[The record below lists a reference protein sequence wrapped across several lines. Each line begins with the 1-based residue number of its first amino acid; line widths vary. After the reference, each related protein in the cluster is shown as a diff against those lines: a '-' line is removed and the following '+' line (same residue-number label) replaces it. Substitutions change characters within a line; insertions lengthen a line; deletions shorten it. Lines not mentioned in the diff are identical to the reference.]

1 MGKQKGEAARSKA
14 RPSSSSLAAS
24 LLPSGGAAVGFGGYV
39 GKSRLDSGEDAIANT
54 DIDSEVTQHLKR
66 LARKDPTTK
75 LKALTSLSSLVSQKA
90 GKDIISMIPQW
101 AFEYKK
107 LLLDYNREVRRATH
121 DTMTSIVS
129 TVGRDLAPHLK
140 ILMGPWWFS
149 QFDSVSEVSQA
160 AKRSLQ
166 VAFPSPEKRLDAIK
180 LCATEIFMYLE
191 ENLKFTPQSMSD
203 KELALDELQEMHQK
217 VISSSLLALATL
229 LDVLMDV
236 QSEKPDSGKLASEPK
251 HASKARVTATSYG
264 EKLFSNNKYF
274 LEFLKSSSA
283 VIRSSAY
290 SVLRSYI
297 KNIPHLFNE
306 ENMKAIAS
314 SILGSFQ
321 EKDPFCYSSIWDV
334 FLLFTKRFP
343 ESWNLLNVHKVILN
357 RLWHYLRSGCFGSH
371 HVAYPALVIFL
382 DTVPPKAI
390 SGEQFFLD
398 FFQNLWAGKN
408 SSISVN
414 RDRHLF
420 FQSFKEC
427 FLWALNNGLRF
438 VKEDALDHF
447 RAVLVDNILVKLLW
461 NDYMTSGS
469 AKVLDRFVS
478 SEKGTSTCYNQYPV
492 SYAQDL
498 GICIIEILSG
508 IHSSD
513 NDLFCTFSMTY
524 QENCLDIF
532 QQKRDPEHVARVNNF
547 SLLMKQHAVQ
557 QGEIWPLVG
566 LIGPTL
572 GKFFSLLQSTESPD
586 AISMLSVAVSVFGP
600 RNIVKQLIDHNKDIF
615 STCNDGG
622 NGSNEMN
629 RHNFM
634 HAFTDVFVPWCLH
647 ENKITVSSQLDL
659 LLALLDDEYFH
670 EQWSAVIS
678 YIIKKESSGPLPGS
692 IESNKMGLLDMLLNK
707 SREKIRKSK
716 NVDSFQV
723 YQSSIE
729 NWHNEFLDSVALS
742 IASSL
747 PPYRDIDVQFVRDAF
762 GVSAENKSSFLSR
775 DVIARIFH
783 EISQKLLSF
792 VMQSSCSWIRDTTI
806 LLTARVNCHLN
817 HAPCIS
823 LHEMAQFALCLLDG
837 NLPML
842 ILVEKSDLIVVILAS
857 LLICAWESDV
867 LKASNEVA
875 NEVSENDY
883 KARTHFGES
892 VSGFIK
898 KIDKQ
903 FLKDLTKD
911 SRKILGSILM
921 QFIRAA
927 IVKEHK
933 VNPDKIVSLC
943 CQWTCYVLEHLPVDQ
958 YEEQSLLDQLL
969 NKDDTWP
976 MWSTLA
982 LSTGDGEEL
991 LIEQEREE
999 HRLIA
1004 VVDKLISR
1012 IGVDKVLGGYSMLP
1026 ESSQLANSRQW
1037 LAVEVL
1043 CTWKWQGGSVIGS
1056 FIPSLVSYAKESY
1069 TTSMETLLDCTL
1081 TMLLDGALAH
1091 GTSNEL
1097 DFSNIW
1103 PITTNEVESI
1113 REPYLRG
1120 MVSLLLALFGEK
1132 LWKKDKA
1139 MKLFRIFTNKL
1150 LIGEE
1155 ANMGCLRILPLLMC
1169 ALIHPLHWNYA
1180 ELDDLSGDTK
1190 LTCCENEL
1198 FPETIRDWLQRALSF
1213 RPLTE
1218 GTPEQDMIY
1227 WFQLVVS
1234 CYPMN
1239 SKGGVE
1245 GLKTERNVRSDEE
1258 KLLYALFRKQRISVG
1273 SISATKLLPPVQM
1286 ILSKLLVVSVGYC
1299 WKLFDEE
1306 DWEFVLYLLRCWIE
1320 SAVVM
1325 MEDMAEKVDEI
1336 LTNSFSAD
1344 QEISLKTLEPAVSDL
1359 KPFSMY
1365 IGRNALYAFTM
1376 FRSLLGRQ
1384 TRENAESLNLLK
1396 SERWDQTVD
1405 RVVEGIFRLFFSSA
1419 VAESIASSCSH
1430 EASSVIATSRINYHQ
1445 FWELVSCSVRQSS
1458 IHARHKAIKSV
1469 ELWGLSVGPISS
1481 LYAIL
1486 FSTNPTPSLQL
1497 AAFFILSL
1505 EPVSHMAII
1514 KSSSFNSQTN
1524 DTVEDEPEVDP
1535 STEVVCLRDEI
1546 SAMIKSVP
1554 NEIFDSDLVAQQR
1567 VNVFLAWS
1575 LLLSHLSSLPSSSPS
1590 RERLVQFIHDSA
1602 DSTIL
1607 DCLFQHIPLE
1617 LCMTHVLKKK
1627 DTPIPNELSQAVTAA
1642 TQAIRTGSL
1651 LFSVES
1657 LWPVEPLSV
1666 TSLAGALFGLM
1677 LRALPAY
1684 VREWYGSLRDRSR
1697 SSSIE
1702 LFTRTWCSPPLV
1714 ADEISQIKQSSFA
1727 DENFSVSVSKSSNEI
1742 VATYKTEETGMDLV
1756 IRLPASYPLKPVDV
1770 DCIGSLGISEV
1781 LQRKWLLSMVSFV
1794 RNQNGALAEAI
1805 SIWKKNFDKE
1815 FEGIEECPICY
1826 SIIHTANHSLPR
1838 LACRTCKHKFHSAC
1852 LYKWF
1857 STSHKS
1863 TCPLCQSPF

>member
-1 MGKQKGEAARSKA
+1 
-14 RPSSSSLAAS
+14 
-24 LLPSGGAAVGFGGYV
+24 
-39 GKSRLDSGEDAIANT
+39 
-54 DIDSEVTQHLKR
+54 
-66 LARKDPTTK
+66 
-75 LKALTSLSSLVSQKA
+75 
-90 GKDIISMIPQW
+90 
-101 AFEYKK
+101 
-107 LLLDYNREVRRATH
+107 
-121 DTMTSIVS
+121 
-129 TVGRDLAPHLK
+129 
-140 ILMGPWWFS
+140 
-149 QFDSVSEVSQA
+149 
-160 AKRSLQ
+160 
-166 VAFPSPEKRLDAIK
+166 
-180 LCATEIFMYLE
+180 
-191 ENLKFTPQSMSD
+191 
-203 KELALDELQEMHQK
+203 
-217 VISSSLLALATL
+217 
-229 LDVLMDV
+229 
-236 QSEKPDSGKLASEPK
+236 
-251 HASKARVTATSYG
+251 
-264 EKLFSNNKYF
+264 
-274 LEFLKSSSA
+274 
-283 VIRSSAY
+283 
-290 SVLRSYI
+290 
-297 KNIPHLFNE
+297 
-306 ENMKAIAS
+306 
-314 SILGSFQ
+314 
-321 EKDPFCYSSIWDV
+321 
-334 FLLFTKRFP
+334 
-343 ESWNLLNVHKVILN
+343 
-357 RLWHYLRSGCFGSH
+357 
-371 HVAYPALVIFL
+371 
-382 DTVPPKAI
+382 
-390 SGEQFFLD
+390 
-398 FFQNLWAGKN
+398 
-408 SSISVN
+408 
-414 RDRHLF
+414 
-420 FQSFKEC
+420 
-427 FLWALNNGLRF
+427 
-438 VKEDALDHF
+438 
-447 RAVLVDNILVKLLW
+447 
-461 NDYMTSGS
+461 
-469 AKVLDRFVS
+469 
-478 SEKGTSTCYNQYPV
+478 
-492 SYAQDL
+492 
-498 GICIIEILSG
+498 
-508 IHSSD
+508 
-513 NDLFCTFSMTY
+513 MTY

-572 GKFFSLLQSTESPD
+572 ENSFHYYNLL
-586 AISMLSVAVSVFGP
+586 SVFGP

-982 LSTGDGEEL
+982 LSTGDGEEM

-1132 LWKKDKA
+1132 
-1139 MKLFRIFTNKL
+1139 
-1150 LIGEE
+1150 
-1155 ANMGCLRILPLLMC
+1155 ILPLLMC

-1365 IGRNALYAFTM
+1365 IAEMLFM
-1376 FRSLLGRQ
+1376 PLLCSTVFLDVKLGK
-1384 TRENAESLNLLK
+1384 NAESLNLLK

-1514 KSSSFNSQTN
+1514 NQAVLIPKPMTRWKMSLRSIH
-1524 DTVEDEPEVDP
+1524 P
-1535 STEVVCLRDEI
+1535 TEVVCLRDEI

-1554 NEIFDSDLVAQQR
+1554 NEIFDSDLVA
-1567 VNVFLAWS
+1567 LAT
-1575 LLLSHLSSLPSSSPS
+1575 
-1590 RERLVQFIHDSA
+1590 
-1602 DSTIL
+1602 TIISDL
-1607 DCLFQHIPLE
+1607 TC
-1617 LCMTHVLKKK
+1617 
-1627 DTPIPNELSQAVTAA
+1627 
-1642 TQAIRTGSL
+1642 RR
-1651 LFSVES
+1651 
-1657 LWPVEPLSV
+1657 
-1666 TSLAGALFGLM
+1666 LFGLM
-1677 LRALPAY
+1677 IRALPAY

-1714 ADEISQIKQSSFA
+1714 ADEIYQIKQSSFA

>member
-129 TVGRDLAPHLK
+129 TVGYGERFGTTPED
-140 ILMGPWWFS
+140 IDGTMVFS

-251 HASKARVTATSYG
+251 HASKARVTATSYESVG
-264 EKLFSNNKYF
+264 RKEFIHLCKQRSPFIFPVFQRMFS
-274 LEFLKSSSA
+274 
-283 VIRSSAY
+283 
-290 SVLRSYI
+290 
-297 KNIPHLFNE
+297 
-306 ENMKAIAS
+306 
-314 SILGSFQ
+314 LGI
-321 EKDPFCYSSIWDV
+321 EY
-334 FLLFTKRFP
+334 
-343 ESWNLLNVHKVILN
+343 
-357 RLWHYLRSGCFGSH
+357 
-371 HVAYPALVIFL
+371 
-382 DTVPPKAI
+382 
-390 SGEQFFLD
+390 
-398 FFQNLWAGKN
+398 
-408 SSISVN
+408 
-414 RDRHLF
+414 
-420 FQSFKEC
+420 
-427 FLWALNNGLRF
+427 GLRF

-478 SEKGTSTCYNQYPV
+478 SEKGTSTGYNQYP
-492 SYAQDL
+492 
-498 GICIIEILSG
+498 
-508 IHSSD
+508 
-513 NDLFCTFSMTY
+513 
-524 QENCLDIF
+524 ENCLDIF
-532 QQKRDPEHVARVNNF
+532 QQKRDPEHVAR
-547 SLLMKQHAVQ
+547 QHAVQ

-692 IESNKMGLLDMLLNK
+692 IESNKM
-707 SREKIRKSK
+707 
-716 NVDSFQV
+716 V

-806 LLTARVNCHLN
+806 LFTARVNCHLN

-1043 CTWKWQGGSVIGS
+1043 CTWKWQGGSVI
-1056 FIPSLVSYAKESY
+1056 
-1069 TTSMETLLDCTL
+1069 
-1081 TMLLDGALAH
+1081 
-1091 GTSNEL
+1091 
-1097 DFSNIW
+1097 
-1103 PITTNEVESI
+1103 
-1113 REPYLRG
+1113 
-1120 MVSLLLALFGEK
+1120 
-1132 LWKKDKA
+1132 
-1139 MKLFRIFTNKL
+1139 
-1150 LIGEE
+1150 E

-1198 FPETIRDWLQRALSF
+1198 FPETS
-1213 RPLTE
+1213 
-1218 GTPEQDMIY
+1218 GT
-1227 WFQLVVS
+1227 
-1234 CYPMN
+1234 
-1239 SKGGVE
+1239 
-1245 GLKTERNVRSDEE
+1245 
-1258 KLLYALFRKQRISVG
+1258 G
-1273 SISATKLLPPVQM
+1273 S
-1286 ILSKLLVVSVGYC
+1286 
-1299 WKLFDEE
+1299 
-1306 DWEFVLYLLRCWIE
+1306 
-1320 SAVVM
+1320 
-1325 MEDMAEKVDEI
+1325 
-1336 LTNSFSAD
+1336 
-1344 QEISLKTLEPAVSDL
+1344 
-1359 KPFSMY
+1359 
-1365 IGRNALYAFTM
+1365 
-1376 FRSLLGRQ
+1376 
-1384 TRENAESLNLLK
+1384 
-1396 SERWDQTVD
+1396 
-1405 RVVEGIFRLFFSSA
+1405 
-1419 VAESIASSCSH
+1419 
-1430 EASSVIATSRINYHQ
+1430 
-1445 FWELVSCSVRQSS
+1445 
-1458 IHARHKAIKSV
+1458 
-1469 ELWGLSVGPISS
+1469 
-1481 LYAIL
+1481 
-1486 FSTNPTPSLQL
+1486 
-1497 AAFFILSL
+1497 
-1505 EPVSHMAII
+1505 
-1514 KSSSFNSQTN
+1514 
-1524 DTVEDEPEVDP
+1524 
-1535 STEVVCLRDEI
+1535 
-1546 SAMIKSVP
+1546 
-1554 NEIFDSDLVAQQR
+1554 
-1567 VNVFLAWS
+1567 
-1575 LLLSHLSSLPSSSPS
+1575 
-1590 RERLVQFIHDSA
+1590 
-1602 DSTIL
+1602 
-1607 DCLFQHIPLE
+1607 
-1617 LCMTHVLKKK
+1617 
-1627 DTPIPNELSQAVTAA
+1627 NEL
-1642 TQAIRTGSL
+1642 
-1651 LFSVES
+1651 
-1657 LWPVEPLSV
+1657 
-1666 TSLAGALFGLM
+1666 
-1677 LRALPAY
+1677 
-1684 VREWYGSLRDRSR
+1684 
-1697 SSSIE
+1697 
-1702 LFTRTWCSPPLV
+1702 
-1714 ADEISQIKQSSFA
+1714 
-1727 DENFSVSVSKSSNEI
+1727 
-1742 VATYKTEETGMDLV
+1742 
-1756 IRLPASYPLKPVDV
+1756 
-1770 DCIGSLGISEV
+1770 
-1781 LQRKWLLSMVSFV
+1781 
-1794 RNQNGALAEAI
+1794 
-1805 SIWKKNFDKE
+1805 
-1815 FEGIEECPICY
+1815 
-1826 SIIHTANHSLPR
+1826 
-1838 LACRTCKHKFHSAC
+1838 
-1852 LYKWF
+1852 
-1857 STSHKS
+1857 
-1863 TCPLCQSPF
+1863 

>member
-75 LKALTSLSSLVSQKA
+75 AINRKDVISNAYHARVNGGIGRRTLKALTSLSSLVSQKA

-236 QSEKPDSGKLASEPK
+236 QSENPDSGKLASEPK
-251 HASKARVTATSYG
+251 HASKARVTAMSY
-264 EKLFSNNKYF
+264 
-274 LEFLKSSSA
+274 
-283 VIRSSAY
+283 
-290 SVLRSYI
+290 
-297 KNIPHLFNE
+297 
-306 ENMKAIAS
+306 
-314 SILGSFQ
+314 
-321 EKDPFCYSSIWDV
+321 
-334 FLLFTKRFP
+334 
-343 ESWNLLNVHKVILN
+343 
-357 RLWHYLRSGCFGSH
+357 
-371 HVAYPALVIFL
+371 

-461 NDYMTSGS
+461 NDYMTSGG
-469 AKVLDRFVS
+469 AKAPDRFVS
-478 SEKGTSTCYNQYPV
+478 SEKGTGTGYNQYP
-492 SYAQDL
+492 
-498 GICIIEILSG
+498 
-508 IHSSD
+508 
-513 NDLFCTFSMTY
+513 
-524 QENCLDIF
+524 ENCLDIF

-629 RHNFM
+629 RHSFM

-678 YIIKKESSGPLPGS
+678 YIIKTESSGPLPGS

-707 SREKIRKSK
+707 SREKIRQSK

-747 PPYRDIDVQFVRDAF
+747 PPYRDIDVQFVRDAL

-842 ILVEKSDLIVVILAS
+842 ILVKKSDLIVVILAS

-921 QFIRAA
+921 QFIRVA

-943 CQWTCYVLEHLPVDQ
+943 CQWTCYVFDHLPVDQ

-969 NKDDTWP
+969 NKDNTWP

-1026 ESSQLANSRQW
+1026 ESSQLAKSRPW

-1120 MVSLLLALFGEK
+1120 VVSLLLALFGEK

-1139 MKLFRIFTNKL
+1139 MQLFRIFTNKL

-1190 LTCCENEL
+1190 LTCCENDL

-1376 FRSLLGRQ
+1376 FHSLLGRQ

-1419 VAESIASSCSH
+1419 VTESIACSCSH

-1486 FSTNPTPSLQL
+1486 FSSNPTPSLQL

-1627 DTPIPNELSQAVTAA
+1627 DAPIPNELSQAVTAA

-1815 FEGIEECPICY
+1815 FEGP
-1826 SIIHTANHSLPR
+1826 A
-1838 LACRTCKHKFHSAC
+1838 
-1852 LYKWF
+1852 
-1857 STSHKS
+1857 STSSIQLASINGSQPPTSRRAPCANLLSEPKS
-1863 TCPLCQSPF
+1863 DPPDLMIEKLAKIPNYTVKRNEIVRA